1 MKNHVLYNRISI
13 LVFSL
18 LLTGFCGALML
29 SHNLREVG
37 KRKIIVPLVIITL
50 IIDGIMFQV
59 IKNVTSDSLVRL
71 LVPNAIAGII
81 LSFPIWDMYLAEVD
95 GFESKSLWLPFFII
109 VVLYGGLIAANISI
123 GN

>member
-1 MKNHVLYNRISI
+1 
-13 LVFSL
+13 
-18 LLTGFCGALML
+18 
-29 SHNLREVG
+29 
-37 KRKIIVPLVIITL
+37 
-50 IIDGIMFQV
+50 MFQV